1 MADGTIARRY
11 AKALV
16 ALGQE
21 EGGITDALTQ
31 ELEEVLQALQAHEG
45 QLFDALC
52 HPALSPNER
61 KAVLDAILPKL
72 KVQPLLQNFLRL
84 VLDKQR
90 FSLLPAIAAD
100 ARRQADDLAGRARA
114 VVTTATDLTADMRK
128 TVQAALE
135 SSTGKKVEI
144 DFQVDSGLI
153 GGMVAQVGDISYDA
167 SVRARLEDLQSALIR
182 NPGAVAEA

>member
-1 MADGTIARRY
+1 MVSGSIARRY
-11 AKALV
+11 ARAFI

-21 EGGITDALTQ
+21 SGKTETFAGDLQTFSEVLDTGDGALRAALTNPG
-31 ELEEVLQALQAHEG
+31 LTTV
-45 QLFDALC
+45 
-52 HPALSPNER
+52 ER
-61 KAVLDAILPKL
+61 KSVLDQVLTKL
-72 KVQPLLQNFLRL
+72 KLDTDSANFLRL
-84 VLDKQR
+84 LVDKNRFAAFDGIQR
-90 FSLLPAIAAD
+90 SFNEMAD
-100 ARRQADDLAGRARA
+100 ELAGRARA
-114 VVTTATDLTADMRK
+114 VVTTATDLTAEMRK

-135 SSTGKKVEI
+135 SSTGKTVEI